1 MKLMLGDVV
10 VPGDDDEGLAF
21 NGKAAQAIADAEAS
35 LIALD
40 RAYHDADFRT
50 DWPEKSTAMQAARA
64 RVYRTFQAVAAL
76 VVDDREGVLSAVMA
90 RLKKKLDEAADVEQ
104 KIRGK
109 AATAL
114 RKAGITPEGM
124 PGASHNPHAAQV
136 RFDAQLNSI
145 PDVREAAGHVEYLR
159 DIMQETGK
167 AKGRQPDIVR
177 QVMADFRAIV
187 ARVV

>member
-1 MKLMLGDVV
+1 MRLTLGDVV

-21 NGKAAQAIADAEAS
+21 NGKAAQAIADAEAA
-35 LIALD
+35 LVALD
-40 RAYHDADFRT
+40 RAYHEADFRP
-50 DWPEKSTAMQAARA
+50 DWSEQSSAVLAARA
-64 RVYRTFQAVAAL
+64 RVYCAFRAVAAI

-90 RLKKKLDEAADVEQ
+90 RLKKKLDEATDVEQ

-114 RKAGITPEGM
+114 RKVGITPEGM
-124 PGASHNPHAAQV
+124 PGASSNPHAAQV

-145 PDVREAAGHVEYLR
+145 PDVRAAVGHVDYLR